1 MRLDKYIA
9 DTGIASRKE
18 CAKAAKAGLVILN
31 GKPTKDVSVHIDENT
46 AEVIYCGKKIE
57 WQKYIY
63 LMLNKPSG
71 YISSSDADPRSIM
84 RLLPDKYSKMEAFP
98 CGRLDIDTVG
108 LLLVTNDGP
117 LAHELLAPR
126 HHVEKTYYY
135 KCSPAIDE
143 AARLKLEAGVDIGDH
158 FTKPSKVTSA
168 GDEGEITLTE
178 GKFHQIKRMFEAVG
192 SKITYLRRISFGPLV
207 IDESLEEGQ
216 WRELTSEE
224 IKSLQDKTER

>member
-18 CAKAAKAGLVILN
+18 CARAARAGLVILN

-57 WQKYIY
+57 WTKYIY

-71 YISSSDADPRSIM
+71 YISSSDDDPRSIM
-84 RLLPDKYSKMEAFP
+84 RLLPDKYSKMDAFP

-135 KCSPAIDE
+135 KCNPAITE
-143 AARLKLEAGVDIGDH
+143 EQRLKLEEGVDIGDH
-158 FTKPSKVTSA
+158 FTKPSRLSA
-168 GDEGEITLTE
+168 SGSEGEITLTE
-178 GKFHQIKRMFEAVG
+178 GKFHQIKRMFESVG
-192 SKITYLRRISFGPLV
+192 SKITYLRRITFGPLE
-207 IDESLEEGQ
+207 IDESLAEGQ
-216 WRELTSEE
+216 WRELTPEE
-224 IKSLQDKTER
+224 IKSLQDKTKR